1 MAFNGTSDRAIVFR
15 AWKRFTTKLI
25 RLSKRS
31 KRELI
36 PEVIAAIRASQTATD
51 AFDHAVADYIGLDR
65 TAYRCLDI
73 LDQEG
78 PMAAGRLAERAQL
91 SPGAMTALLD
101 RLEKRGFAR
110 RTRDTED
117 RRRVLVEV
125 TPELRQMAA
134 ELYGTPDEGAH
145 ALAAYTN
152 EQLEFLIGFLRGN
165 VAYQEER
172 MRRLED
178 LKAREAR
185 EARAAG
191 TA

>member
-1 MAFNGTSDRAIVFR
+1 M
-15 AWKRFTTKLI
+15 
-25 RLSKRS
+25 SKRS
-31 KRELI
+31 KEELI
-36 PEVIAAIRASQTATD
+36 LELIAAVRASQTATD
-51 AFDHAVADYIGLDR
+51 AFDHAVADYVGLDR

-78 PMAAGRLAERAQL
+78 PMTAGRLAERARL

-110 RTRDTED
+110 RTRDTKD

-125 TPELRQMAA
+125 TPELRRMAA
-134 ELYGTPDEGAH
+134 QLYGTADEGAK

-152 EQLEFLIGFLRGN
+152 DQLELLIGFLRGN

-172 MRRLED
+172 MRRLEA
-178 LKAREAR
+178 LKAREATR
-185 EARAAG
+185 PRAGDGGSRDAAEG
-191 TA
+191 AT

>member
-1 MAFNGTSDRAIVFR
+1 
-15 AWKRFTTKLI
+15 
-25 RLSKRS
+25 LSKHS

-36 PEVIAAIRASQTATD
+36 QEFIAAIRASQTATD
-51 AFDHAVADYIGLDR
+51 MLDHAIADYVGLDR

-78 PMAAGRLAERAQL
+78 PMTAGRLAERARL

-101 RLEKRGFAR
+101 RLEKRGLAR
-110 RTRDTED
+110 RARDTKD

-125 TPELRQMAA
+125 TSELREMAA
-134 ELYGTPDEGAH
+134 QLYGAPEEGAD

-152 EQLEFLIGFLRGN
+152 EQLEFLIRFLRGN

-172 MRRLED
+172 MRRLD
-178 LKAREAR
+178 ALKAQETSEAR
-185 EARAAG
+185 TTDRDAAAADATEG
-191 TA
+191 PA